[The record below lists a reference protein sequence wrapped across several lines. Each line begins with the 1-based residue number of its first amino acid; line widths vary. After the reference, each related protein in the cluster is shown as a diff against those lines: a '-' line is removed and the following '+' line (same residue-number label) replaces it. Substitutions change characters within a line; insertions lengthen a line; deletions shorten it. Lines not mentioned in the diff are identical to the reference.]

1 METMSTLPLPSV
13 VECQRWLQ
21 IGSATMADLHLKKH
35 LTDDVR
41 KKSIFQLP
49 YQSKDSVPLYC
60 LHLVTPAGGFP
71 VKALTVPSS
80 WNFFSLTRPRD

>member
-1 METMSTLPLPSV
+1 M
-13 VECQRWLQ
+13 
-21 IGSATMADLHLKKH
+21 DYLHLQKH

-60 LHLVTPAGGFP
+60 LHLVTLLGAF
-71 VKALTVPSS
+71 L
-80 WNFFSLTRPRD
+80 